1 MGYGIGLLVA
11 LAALWVALSG
21 VTAPLFLMFGGV
33 AVIAT
38 LWLAAS
44 LKIID
49 RNASPY
55 HRLLQVLAYLGW
67 LAVEVV
73 KANLA
78 VIRSILDPRHTINP
92 ALVTVKTEG
101 KSDLAK
107 AMFANS
113 ITLTPGTVTVDVEK
127 DRLIVHA
134 LQEETS
140 RAHSFAPMDRRA
152 ARAADGKARKD
163 A

>member
-1 MGYGIGLLVA
+1 MGYGFGLMLA
-11 LAALWVALSG
+11 LAALWFALSG
-21 VTAPLFLMFGGV
+21 ETAPLFLMFGAG
-33 AVIAT
+33 AVIAA
-38 LWLAAS
+38 LWLAAT
-44 LKIID
+44 LRIID

-55 HRLLQVLAYLGW
+55 HRLVQVLLYLGW

-73 KANLA
+73 KANIA

-92 ALVTVKTEG
+92 ALVTVKSEG
-101 KSDLAK
+101 RSDLAK

-113 ITLTPGTVTVDVEK
+113 ITLTPGTVTVDVET
-127 DRLIVHA
+127 DQLIVHA
-134 LQEETS
+134 LQEENA

-152 ARAADGKARKD
+152 ARAADGGKD